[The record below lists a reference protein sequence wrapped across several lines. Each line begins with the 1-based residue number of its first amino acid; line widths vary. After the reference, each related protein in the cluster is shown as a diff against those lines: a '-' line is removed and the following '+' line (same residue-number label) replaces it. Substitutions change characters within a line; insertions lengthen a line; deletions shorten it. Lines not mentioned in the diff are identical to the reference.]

1 MCVCQLKDKPIRD
14 LLEEEYLGTTEDRN
28 EIRKVFTKLLGD
40 MIFTIPAIT
49 TAKAHRGQREED
61 YVLLHLHCCLLN
73 LVLPITDLSS

>member
-61 YVLLHLHCCLLN
+61 
-73 LVLPITDLSS
+73 SSH